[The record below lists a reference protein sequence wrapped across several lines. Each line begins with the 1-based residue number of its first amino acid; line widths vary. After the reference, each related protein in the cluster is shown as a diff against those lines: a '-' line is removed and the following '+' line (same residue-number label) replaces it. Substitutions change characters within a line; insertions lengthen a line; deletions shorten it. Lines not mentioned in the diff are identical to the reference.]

1 MENQITV
8 VIIEDNLES
17 RIYLESI
24 FENELPFVRLLGTT
38 TSINAGIQLINHANP
53 DVIFLDIQLDDGY
66 AFDILDQIDTSLHE
80 IVFVTGLNQYY
91 QKAFEHFAMS
101 YITKPYTPYE
111 IVRVI
116 NRVKSKRQ
124 RVVSKDEQLAFS
136 KFITNSDTQFLLHLG
151 NEHINIR
158 LSEVIQCV
166 SEGNYTR
173 FFMHNNQ
180 EYLASNVLKYY
191 EQLFS
196 QKGFVRVNRS
206 TIINISHIAKIY
218 KKESL
223 TMSNGEKI
231 FISSVYSKKF
241 GKVANV
247 W

>member
-17 RIYLESI
+17 RVYLEQI
-24 FENELPFVRLLGTT
+24 FENELTYVSLLGVA
-38 TSINAGIQLINHANP
+38 TSVITGIQLIESKKP

-66 AFDILDQIDTSLHE
+66 AFDILDQIDSSHYD
-80 IVFVTGLNQYY
+80 IIFVTGLNQYY

-111 IVRVI
+111 IVRVMT
-116 NRVKSKRQ
+116 RVKSKRQ
-124 RVVSKDEQLAFS
+124 RINSKKHQLAFS
-136 KFITNSDTQFLLHLG
+136 KFITNNDTQFLLHIG
-151 NEHINIR
+151 NEHISIR

-166 SEGNYTR
+166 SEGNYTQFIMQNKKR
-173 FFMHNNQ
+173 
-180 EYLASNVLKYY
+180 YLASNVLKYY

-196 QKGFVRVNRS
+196 QKGFVRVNRA
-206 TIINISHIAKIY
+206 TIINISHIMKIY

-223 TMSNGEKI
+223 TMSNGEKVI
-231 FISSVYSKKF
+231 ISSVYSKKF
-241 GKVANV
+241 GEAAKT